1 VAFSHGYFRARFA
14 RLLAGSMA
22 ASIFCI
28 IAWLRLQNGCYCGTI
43 GQKASARGHHTR
55 SIECQRRFRLLE
67 RLNLRT
73 ALAGG
78 GSMFYAGCPVREPV
92 SPSQLVIR
100 AVIRET
106 GTVSNFAS
114 TKLLTVPVLE
124 LCAGPRSAQRA
135 ASRFR
140 CRGVVR
146 ARDTPMQ
153 KLQDIKP
160 VIGGYCTGGCA
171 LIFPTFFRLSR

>member
-28 IAWLRLQNGCYCGTI
+28 IAWLRLQNGCHCGTI

-78 GSMFYAGCPVREPV
+78 GSMFYAPTAPGAALLFFLHSSGFRDEVGKSCDEITFFA
-92 SPSQLVIR
+92 QD
-100 AVIRET
+100 
-106 GTVSNFAS
+106 FAS
-114 TKLLTVPVLE
+114 LAHDMTFFSQHLLTLE
-124 LCAGPRSAQRA
+124 T
-135 ASRFR
+135 R
-140 CRGVVR
+140 CRSSLR
-146 ARDTPMQ
+146 
-153 KLQDIKP
+153 I
-160 VIGGYCTGGCA
+160 CE
-171 LIFPTFFRLSR
+171 LSKRTERWRHQ